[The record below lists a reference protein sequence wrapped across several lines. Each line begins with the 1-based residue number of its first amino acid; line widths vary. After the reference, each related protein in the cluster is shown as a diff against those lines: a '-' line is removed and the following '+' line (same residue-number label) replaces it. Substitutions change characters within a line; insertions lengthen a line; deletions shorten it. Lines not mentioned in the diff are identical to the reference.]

1 MNVAKLTDL
10 SCKQIMLILL
20 HMAGGRLAK
29 AADKQV
35 MAGYKFFGYKR
46 FLICI
51 CDVVVLK
58 QQALSF

>member
-35 MAGYKFFGYKR
+35 MAGDKVFG
-46 FLICI
+46 
-51 CDVVVLK
+51 
-58 QQALSF
+58 